1 MSLFVVDKEKCNR
14 DGLCVA
20 ACPAGLIKL
29 KGVVPTLIDRAE
41 EMCINCG
48 HCVAICPSGALSHRA
63 MMPDQCPPIRKGLMI
78 SPEQAE
84 QFLRARRSIR
94 SYEKESV
101 DRELLTKIIQIA
113 SYAPTASNSQPVRWL
128 VIHDSNEVQRLVGI
142 AIDWMRSL
150 AKENP
155 RLGGIVSAWD
165 AGIDIIGRNAPHVI
179 VTYAREGNSMAAGD
193 CAIAMTYLELAAFS
207 LGVGACWAG
216 FFNGALNSWPPMR
229 EALELPEGHVSYQAI
244 LLGYPKYKYRRIP
257 LRNEPQI
264 IWR

>member
-1 MSLFVVDKEKCNR
+1 MSLFVIDRDKCNR

-29 KGVVPTLIDRAE
+29 TGVVPTPVDRAE
-41 EMCINCG
+41 ERCINCG

-63 MMPDQCPPIRKGLMI
+63 MMPDQCLPISKGLMI

-84 QFLRARRSIR
+84 QFLLARRSIR
-94 SYEKESV
+94 SYKKEPV
-101 DRELLTKIIQIA
+101 DREILTKIIQIA

-128 VIHDSNEVQRLVGI
+128 VIHDPNEVKRMVGI

-165 AGIDIIGRNAPHVI
+165 AGTHHRPRRAARRRELCQGRQFYGSRRLRHRHDLSGTGGVLPGRGRLLGGIFQRRNQ
-179 VTYAREGNSMAAGD
+179 
-193 CAIAMTYLELAAFS
+193 LLAANARGIGTPGGTRQLS
-207 LGVGACWAG
+207 
-216 FFNGALNSWPPMR
+216 
-229 EALELPEGHVSYQAI
+229 SYTARLSEI
-244 LLGYPKYKYRRIP
+244 
-257 LRNEPQI
+257 
-264 IWR
+264 